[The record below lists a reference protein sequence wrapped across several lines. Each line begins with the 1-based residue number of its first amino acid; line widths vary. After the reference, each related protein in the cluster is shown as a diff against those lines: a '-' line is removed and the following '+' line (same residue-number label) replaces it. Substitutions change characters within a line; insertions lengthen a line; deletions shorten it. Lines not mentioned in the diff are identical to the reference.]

1 MDENIQD
8 CRVVINFL
16 GYFLG
21 HPNEIGRNGYRDG
34 CLIEV

>member
-1 MDENIQD
+1 MDENIQG

-16 GYFLG
+16 GY
-21 HPNEIGRNGYRDG
+21 PNEIGCNCYRDG